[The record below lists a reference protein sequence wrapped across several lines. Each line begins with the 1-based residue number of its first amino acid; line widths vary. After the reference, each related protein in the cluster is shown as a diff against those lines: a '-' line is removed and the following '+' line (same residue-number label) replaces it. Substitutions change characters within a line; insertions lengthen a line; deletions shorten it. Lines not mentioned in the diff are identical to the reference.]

1 MYTHIYF
8 SNIDIFTAE
17 CEMRNIT
24 PTSVSYEYGE
34 TTGAIDFAT
43 NEKLIMCD
51 VAYYNCS
58 RYERAH

>member
-8 SNIDIFTAE
+8 SNIEIFIAE
-17 CEMRNIT
+17 CEQRNIK
-24 PTSVSYEYGE
+24 PTNVSYEYGE

-51 VAYYNCS
+51 VAYDNCA